1 MKRTFVAA
9 GVVVLALSE
18 LARAAA
24 DEAKFYPPPG
34 WAVAK
39 QPDGNVVVQPPGVP
53 AGKTCALLIMPDV
66 PQGEVNV
73 VHAMG
78 WKLMIEPVKVVSG
91 GEVRAARTM
100 AGFDMRST
108 TAVVD
113 PPNAARA
120 YMHSFSVQVGAKVRR
135 ALYVSDDKAS
145 FDKYLPTV
153 KAMLDEVGVD
163 PAVAK
168 QKREASKGQPTG
180 FGGVFYR
187 GSVDFNPAGGRGE
200 REIRVDFL
208 CLMPDGRAY
217 NGRPAGGPAACF
229 ERDADDLRSSSYG
242 VYTLNGDDVVIKWNF
257 DRTLNQQHTQKLK
270 RRGDGKLEADGG
282 GGIFHKFGP
291 CDGLKL
297 DGTYAITWGDDTK
310 TRIRFT
316 KDGRFSEQGLK
327 TCANLE
333 DFQNPDLPKLPE
345 HGGAGTYS
353 IASNTLEVKYDNGGS
368 SRRMFFFTPD
378 DPADPARVSRI
389 SIAVYPLV
397 KEQ

>member
-1 MKRTFVAA
+1 MKPTLVAA
-9 GVVVLALSE
+9 GVMVLALAE
-18 LARAAA
+18 LVRAADA
-24 DEAKFYPPPG
+24 AKFYPPEG
-34 WAVAK
+34 WTVAK
-39 QPDGNVVVQPPGVP
+39 QPDGNVAVQPPAVP
-53 AGKTCALLIMPDV
+53 AGKTCAILVMPDV
-66 PQGEVNV
+66 PEGEVNV

-78 WKLMIEPVKVVSG
+78 WRLMTERLKIISG
-91 GEVRAARTM
+91 GEVRTGRTM
-100 AGFDMRST
+100 AAFEMRST

-113 PPNAARA
+113 PPDAARA
-120 YMHSFSVQVGAKVRR
+120 YMHFFSVQVGPKVRR
-135 ALYVSDDKAS
+135 ALYISDDKAL
-145 FDKYLPTV
+145 FDKHLPTV
-153 KAMLDEVGVD
+153 KAMFDEVGVD

-168 QKREASKGQPTG
+168 QKREAAKGQPTG
-180 FGGVFYR
+180 FEGVFYR
-187 GSVDFNPAGGRGE
+187 GSVDFNPASRPGE
-200 REIRVDFL
+200 RDIRVDFL

-242 VYTLNGDDVVIKWNF
+242 VYTLKGNDVVIKWNY
-257 DRTLNQQHTQKLK
+257 DRTLNQQHTQKFK
-270 RRGDGKLEADGG
+270 RRADGKLEEDGG
-282 GGIFHKFGP
+282 GVFHKFEP

-316 KDGRFSEQGLK
+316 KDGRFTEEGLK

-345 HGGAGTYS
+345 RGGAGTYS
-353 IASNTLEVKYDNGGS
+353 IARNTLEVKYDNGGP

-378 DPADPARVSRI
+378 DPSDPARISRI

-397 KEQ
+397 KEP